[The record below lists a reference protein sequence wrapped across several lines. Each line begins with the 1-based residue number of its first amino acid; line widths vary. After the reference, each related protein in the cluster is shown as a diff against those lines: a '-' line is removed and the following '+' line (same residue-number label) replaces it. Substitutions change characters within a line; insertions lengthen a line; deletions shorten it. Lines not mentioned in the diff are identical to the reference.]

1 MNLDGTETAQ
11 QLGVGAGGGQM
22 VNRGQVPV
30 DNSSP
35 LSEGLD
41 SELRETSV
49 EVNEADGATI

>member
-1 MNLDGTETAQ
+1 
-11 QLGVGAGGGQM
+11 M